1 MSVQRLVW
9 ERFID
14 PVHGSEKMKL
24 VKAEGVGFP
33 ADPEGVDNI
42 DDRVAHFKKYEVG
55 TIISIYDFL
64 TGGLCHQRLI
74 VFVVKKRHLIFMRW
88 IIILRKSYA
97 LLVILMTG
105 KNRLNGITKKQRSKY
120 VF

>member
-24 VKAEGVGFP
+24 DKTEGVGFP

-42 DDRVAHFKKYEVG
+42 DDRVAHFKKYEIG
-55 TIISIYDFL
+55 TIIGIYDFL
-64 TGGLCHQRLI
+64 SDPDYYTKMYSI
-74 VFVVKKRHLIFMRW
+74 VHKTED
-88 IIILRKSYA
+88 Y
-97 LLVILMTG
+97 VI
-105 KNRLNGITKKQRSKY
+105 N
-120 VF
+120 V

>member
-14 PVHGSEKMKL
+14 PVHGAEKMKL

-42 DDRVAHFKKYEVG
+42 DDRVAHFKKYEIG
-55 TIISIYDFL
+55 TIIGIYDFL
-64 TGGLCHQRLI
+64 SDPDYYTKMYSI
-74 VFVVKKRHLIFMRW
+74 VHKTED
-88 IIILRKSYA
+88 Y
-97 LLVILMTG
+97 VI
-105 KNRLNGITKKQRSKY
+105 N
-120 VF
+120 V

>member
-42 DDRVAHFKKYEVG
+42 DDRASHFKKYEVG
-55 TIISIYDFL
+55 TIIGIYDFL
-64 TGGLCHQRLI
+64 SDPDYYTKMYSI
-74 VFVVKKRHLIFMRW
+74 VHKTED
-88 IIILRKSYA
+88 Y
-97 LLVILMTG
+97 VI
-105 KNRLNGITKKQRSKY
+105 N
-120 VF
+120 V

>member
-42 DDRVAHFKKYEVG
+42 DDRARHFKKYEVG
-55 TIISIYDFL
+55 TIIGIYDFL
-64 TGGLCHQRLI
+64 SDPDYYTKMYSI
-74 VFVVKKRHLIFMRW
+74 VHK
-88 IIILRKSYA
+88 
-97 LLVILMTG
+97 TED
-105 KNRLNGITKKQRSKY
+105 Y
-120 VF
+120 VTNV